1 MRTLSRYFYECIF
14 TNVGDNN
21 KNSKYNYLVLIVSKI
36 SAGEL
41 QMLSFSKKKKKKHYK
56 CFLYL
61 IIFVMSYELREGMRT
76 SLATRP

>member
-41 QMLSFSKKKKKKHYK
+41 QMLSFSKKKKKKTLQMLSVSDYI
-56 CFLYL
+56 CYVL
-61 IIFVMSYELREGMRT
+61 
-76 SLATRP
+76 